1 MYQSSV
7 SNYHYNNHLFGQNIL
22 TSLNFFIAI
31 IYVSVI
37 YIVLGIFTTYEL
49 DKRVFFYV
57 EKDFSEERVLEM
69 PMYVL
74 IFNVVVTFI
83 VISLVAYILR
93 NIVYV
98 IPFPFNFANID
109 YHGIRE
115 VYTGSVMIIILIT
128 FSQTLSKQYKD
139 IKYKLNG
146 KIY

>member
-1 MYQSSV
+1 MFQLAIP
-7 SNYHYNNHLFGQNIL
+7 NNHYNNHLFNQDLL

-37 YIVLGIFTTYEL
+37 YIVLGIFATYQL

-57 EKDFSEERVLEM
+57 EKDFSEERVLEK
-69 PMYVL
+69 PIYVL
-74 IFNVVVTFI
+74 IFNVVITFTI
-83 VISLVAYILR
+83 ISLVAYILR
-93 NIVYV
+93 NIVYI

-146 KIY
+146 RIY

>member
-1 MYQSSV
+1 MNQNF
-7 SNYHYNNHLFGQNIL
+7 SNSYYNNHLFDQNLL
-22 TSLNFFIAI
+22 TSLNFFVAI

-37 YIVLGIFTTYEL
+37 YIFLGIFITYEL

-57 EKDFSEERVLEM
+57 EKDFSEEQVLTK
-69 PMYVL
+69 PLYLL
-74 IFNVVVTFI
+74 IFNVVITFTI
-83 VISLVAYILR
+83 ISLVAYILR

-115 VYTGSVMIIILIT
+115 VYTGSVMIIILVS